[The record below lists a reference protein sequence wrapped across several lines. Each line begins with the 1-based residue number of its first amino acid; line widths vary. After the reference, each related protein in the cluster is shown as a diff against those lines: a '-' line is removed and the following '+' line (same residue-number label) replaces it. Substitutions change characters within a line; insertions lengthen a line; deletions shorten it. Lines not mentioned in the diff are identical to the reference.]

1 MKFFK
6 FLIFHEKIILN
17 HNKNLGSPF
26 FEKFQGYFNKENLGL
41 GSINALKLKN
51 FVQASDIP
59 QLMYW
64 EIYLFIAGGIIMV
77 LLAILAFL
85 IRRRVFNYSN
95 IKPVE
100 NSLNIDQNDGISMNN
115 ESFIGGDS
123 FHFEYELPEIKKN
136 EPILTE
142 NLTPI
147 TRKYMLDK
155 QQEEKEQKEE
165 KEIEKI
171 EGQEKEKEK
180 NSGEETKKIEV
191 YDEKTGFNSLAEENE
206 KKSETNI
213 SENKEENEE
222 KIVEKVP
229 SLEKIK
235 MEGEEIN
242 GEEVNKEIN

>member
-1 MKFFK
+1 
-6 FLIFHEKIILN
+6 
-17 HNKNLGSPF
+17 
-26 FEKFQGYFNKENLGL
+26 
-41 GSINALKLKN
+41 
-51 FVQASDIP
+51 
-59 QLMYW
+59 
-64 EIYLFIAGGIIMV
+64 MV
-77 LLAILAFL
+77 LLAILAYL
-85 IRRRVFNYSN
+85 VRRRVFNYSN

-136 EPILTE
+136 EPILPE

-155 QQEEKEQKEE
+155 QQDEKEQKEQ

-180 NSGEETKKIEV
+180 NSGEEIKKIEV

-213 SENKEENEE
+213 SENKEENEQNEENGE
-222 KIVEKVP
+222 KKVEKFP

-235 MEGEEIN
+235 MEIEEIN
-242 GEEVNKEIN
+242 RELVNKENS

>member
-1 MKFFK
+1 MKA
-6 FLIFHEKIILN
+6 KITI
-17 HNKNLGSPF
+17 LGSPF
-26 FEKFQGYFNKENLGL
+26 FEKFQGYFNKNNLAL
-41 GSINALKLKN
+41 GSINSLKLKN
-51 FVQASDIP
+51 FVQVPDIS
-59 QLMYW
+59 QIMYW
-64 EIYLFIAGGIIMV
+64 ELYLFIAGGIIMV

-85 IRRRVFNYSN
+85 VRRRVFNYSN

-155 QQEEKEQKEE
+155 QQDEKEQKEQ

-180 NSGEETKKIEV
+180 NQENEKIEV
-191 YDEKTGFNSLAEENE
+191 FDEKTGFNSLAEETE

-222 KIVEKVP
+222 KKTEKVP

-235 MEGEEIN
+235 MEEIEEIN
-242 GEEVNKEIN
+242 REEVDKEKN

>member
-1 MKFFK
+1 M
-6 FLIFHEKIILN
+6 
-17 HNKNLGSPF
+17 
-26 FEKFQGYFNKENLGL
+26 
-41 GSINALKLKN
+41 GSINTLKLKN
-51 FVQASDIP
+51 FVQVSDIF
-59 QLMYW
+59 QSIYL
-64 EIYLFIAGGIIMV
+64 ELYLFIAGAIIMV
-77 LLAILAFL
+77 LLAILAYL
-85 IRRRVFNYSN
+85 VRRRVFNYSN

-136 EPILTE
+136 EPILPE

-155 QQEEKEQKEE
+155 QQDEKEQKEQ

-180 NSGEETKKIEV
+180 NSGEEIKKIEV

-213 SENKEENEE
+213 SENKEENEQNEENGE
-222 KIVEKVP
+222 KKVEKVP

-235 MEGEEIN
+235 MEIEEIN
-242 GEEVNKEIN
+242 RELVNKENS